1 MNEQDQ
7 RVRDYYNNLS
17 LPQDKL
23 EQLLKIEPAMD
34 SSEKNS
40 PTKNSDVEQH
50 GLEPNARKPV
60 PHGRLLYRFN
70 PIHWHWHRWLP
81 AGLACTFVLA
91 ASLWIQHS
99 STDSERMQRTVR
111 EVAMNHT
118 TRLDPEYRGD
128 TLAMLDNSMQ
138 QLPFNLVLPEAI
150 DDAYKLIGSRYCSI
164 GGVLAAHVRLRS
176 SDTGKPISLFVTSN
190 SAELEDIRSE
200 QTTLEGIDVE
210 FWREGG
216 LFFALAQRS

>member
-23 EQLLKIEPAMD
+23 ELLLKIEPATQ
-34 SSEKNS
+34 SE
-40 PTKNSDVEQH
+40 VVQH
-50 GLEPNARKPV
+50 GLEPLARKSASL
-60 PHGRLLYRFN
+60 GQRLYRLN
-70 PIHWHWHRWLP
+70 PVRWLP
-81 AGLACTFVLA
+81 AGIACAFVLA
-91 ASLWIQHS
+91 AALWIQHS
-99 STDSERMQRTVR
+99 STDSERMLRTVR

-118 TRLDPEYRGD
+118 TRLDPEYHGE

-150 DDAYKLIGSRYCSI
+150 DDAYTLVGSRYCSI
-164 GGVLAAHVRLRS
+164 GGVLAAHVRLKS
-176 SDTGKPISLFVTSN
+176 SVSGKPMSLFVTSN
-190 SAELEDIRSE
+190 SDELEDIRS
-200 QTTLEGIDVE
+200 QSITHEGIDVE

-216 LFFALAQRS
+216 LLFALAQRI